1 MKLEEKF
8 FNAFFYPFLICV
20 ILSTLIVTIIL
31 AFFINNNDDR
41 TNENII
47 NLEKKYSKMVINQVN
62 NFISTKFQLYQSNLN
77 EIILMYQKMAKEVL
91 NSNQNLKLDTTFLKC
106 LLPLDYDF
114 CDENEIEYMAF
125 WLLDNITTEENLDDK
140 IEVKQQL
147 IAYSN
152 IISNINSIYEASRP
166 NVYNYYI
173 YFEKTELYI
182 SYPLFDACYFGF
194 LITLKYPYYDKG
206 FFQCLDE
213 KGEYYSTTKLKCETY
228 FRNILKSKTGVYD
241 NNYLSQNRTIFV
253 TNYYNNW
260 DYDYEFDEMRYLSMC
275 IEFDDPITN
284 GKGYACVDYEYTDM
298 VKPLENFNSQLTGY
312 YFISFVGFS
321 NLFFFHLKAVA
332 KTSTDEI
339 FRWADNYILDEKSFY
354 HDIIRKIMSSN
365 YIEYIGDS
373 IYDEVYING
382 QNSSNQ
388 TFFVNGKEY
397 TIYFGFSPISNKVRY
412 IFYFYISKIF
422 FFRIYY

>member
-1 MKLEEKF
+1 
-8 FNAFFYPFLICV
+8 
-20 ILSTLIVTIIL
+20 
-31 AFFINNNDDR
+31 
-41 TNENII
+41 
-47 NLEKKYSKMVINQVN
+47 
-62 NFISTKFQLYQSNLN
+62 
-77 EIILMYQKMAKEVL
+77 
-91 NSNQNLKLDTTFLKC
+91 
-106 LLPLDYDF
+106 
-114 CDENEIEYMAF
+114 
-125 WLLDNITTEENLDDK
+125 
-140 IEVKQQL
+140 
-147 IAYSN
+147 
-152 IISNINSIYEASRP
+152 
-166 NVYNYYI
+166 
-173 YFEKTELYI
+173 
-182 SYPLFDACYFGF
+182 
-194 LITLKYPYYDKG
+194 
-206 FFQCLDE
+206 
-213 KGEYYSTTKLKCETY
+213 
-228 FRNILKSKTGVYD
+228 
-241 NNYLSQNRTIFV
+241 
-253 TNYYNNW
+253 
-260 DYDYEFDEMRYLSMC
+260 MRYLSMC

-397 TIYFGFSPISNKVRY
+397 NYSIFPVIFDNLNGKKEHIFSIIYVYNYYFGI
-412 IFYFYISKIF
+412 II
-422 FFRIYY
+422 IYSIWL